1 MGQFMAVLWV
11 VQYYIK
17 VLRNNANVRQCS
29 YFELGIPVP
38 FSAFLWYELKRMSFS
53 KFVRNSIGVNK
64 LNKVVV

>member
-29 YFELGIPVP
+29 YFELGIPVL
-38 FSAFLWYELKRMSFS
+38 FSAF
-53 KFVRNSIGVNK
+53 FVV
-64 LNKVVV
+64 